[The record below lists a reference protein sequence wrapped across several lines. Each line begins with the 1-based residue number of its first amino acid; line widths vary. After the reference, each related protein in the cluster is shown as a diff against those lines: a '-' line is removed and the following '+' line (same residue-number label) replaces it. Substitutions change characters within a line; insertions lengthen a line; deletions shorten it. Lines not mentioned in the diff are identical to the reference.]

1 MAIVTP
7 TLLNIRTRVRFFI
20 QEPVQANFKDSDINY
35 AINHAQQTVATDIDQ
50 VDENYFVNTTP
61 TQFTTVGGTKFYP
74 LANDV
79 WKVIRLEDFI
89 TATMIPFAEVNSFNN
104 FLNNTSPPLVVGN
117 NLEFVASIVGNSIG
131 LLPVPGS
138 SGQILQYW
146 YVPILPDMMNDSDTS
161 QIPIPFIDLLAI
173 QAAIDVMIAD
183 EQDTSQLER
192 RYSAELHRLTI
203 AARSRNQQNP
213 RYVRRTNDSS
223 PLTGTWPGVI

>member
-1 MAIVTP
+1 MAITTP
-7 TLLNIRTRVRFFI
+7 TRADLRARVRFFI

-35 AINHAQQTVATDIDQ
+35 ALNHAQQTVATDIDQ
-50 VDENYFVNTTP
+50 VDENYFVATTP
-61 TQFTTVGGTKFYP
+61 TQITTVAGQKFYP

-79 WKVIRLEDFI
+79 WKVVRLEDFI

-117 NLEFVASIVGNSIG
+117 NLEFVASIVGNSLG

-138 SGQILQYW
+138 SGQVLQYW
-146 YVPILPDMMNDSDTS
+146 YVPILPDMASDSDTS
-161 QIPIPFIDLLAI
+161 PIPIPFLDLLSI

-192 RYSAELHRLTI
+192 RYAEEKRRLTV

-213 RYVRRTNDSS
+213 RYVRRSNDNS
-223 PLTGTWPGVI
+223 PMTGTWPGVL